1 MSNDLPGDLRPVVD
15 FFSLP
20 DTAVVEKDWYVVKAL
35 AAIASIDPAPLGLVF
50 GGARLWR
57 APTAS
62 FAACRKISVRRD
74 GAGGRS

>member
-1 MSNDLPGDLRPVVD
+1 LSNDLPGDLRPVVD

-50 GGARLWR
+50 GGGTALARAHR
-57 APTAS
+57 VIRRMSEDIGAP
-62 FAACRKISVRRD
+62 
-74 GAGGRS
+74 